1 MPPEQVARILPV
13 SAPLPTRV
21 AMALPAISP
30 QAMLPET
37 AGPLPWFAVTG
48 LLSLIGG
55 LGLTLSRRFSD
66 SRT

>member
-1 MPPEQVARILPV
+1 
-13 SAPLPTRV
+13 
-21 AMALPAISP
+21 
-30 QAMLPET
+30 
-37 AGPLPWFAVTG
+37 VTG